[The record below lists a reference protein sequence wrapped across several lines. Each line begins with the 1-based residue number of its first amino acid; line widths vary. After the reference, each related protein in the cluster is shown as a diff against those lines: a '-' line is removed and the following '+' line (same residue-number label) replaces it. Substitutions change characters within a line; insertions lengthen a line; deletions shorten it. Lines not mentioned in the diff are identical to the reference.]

1 MSSNDK
7 NRNNSSRGHGPMRIN
22 EKPESFVLSIKKL
35 MKSLSSFKIL
45 IFVAIILA
53 ALSSILS
60 LVAPNKL
67 SDLTDE
73 ISRGITINTTN
84 MKELENDLTSNVSEI
99 GSILGINLD
108 ENTIYRVNTSNI
120 SNDDKYLFNDTIKK
134 ISDDRD
140 NAIMYF
146 SKLPRSVLDI
156 IVSDSTYNDIYIS
169 KEDKI
174 NAILAFHDID
184 VNNKNY
190 AGINKLPDSIK
201 RALFPSTNIDGVEI
215 STDDK
220 IDFIVKM
227 AGSDTS
233 SVNEM
238 YKVMENVP
246 SSIQKVIGPK
256 MNMDKIKDI
265 AILLACLYVISAI
278 FSYIEGLSMIKVAN
292 GYAKRLRT
300 SISEKINR
308 LPLKFFDHN
317 LSGDIL
323 SRVTNDVD
331 TIAQSLNNSLST
343 LVSASTLFIGS
354 IIMMFVTNYIMA
366 ITAILSSLIGFVLMF
381 IILGKS
387 QKYFTRRQTELG
399 NLNGYIE
406 EIYSGL
412 NVVKTCN
419 AKEETTLEF
428 DKLNDK
434 LYDCNRKSQFLS
446 GLMQPIMSFIGNF
459 SYVAVCV
466 VGALLVSKDM
476 ISFGTIVAFIM
487 YVRLFTNPL
496 SQIAQA
502 MTSLQ
507 TTAAAS
513 ERIFGLLEDAEMS
526 SEDNITKK
534 LDKNKVKGNIEF
546 KNVKFGYDDDKVII
560 NDFTAKVKAG
570 QKVAIVG
577 PTGAGKT
584 TMVNLLMKFYDINE
598 GDILIDGTSIRDIKR
613 SNVHD
618 LFTMVLQDT
627 WLFNGTVKENIIYN
641 QKHVSDKKVEEVCK
655 IVGVDHFIKTLPDG
669 YDSVISDNDSVSSG
683 QRQLL
688 TIARG
693 MISDSPFL
701 ILDEA
706 TSNVDTRTEE
716 LVQKAMDKLMENRT
730 SFIIAHR
737 LSTIKNADL
746 ILVMKDGNIIEQG
759 NHNTLMKKNGF
770 YANLYNSQFEKVSK

>member
-1 MSSNDK
+1 MSSNEK
-7 NRNNSSRGHGPMRIN
+7 ERNNHSRGHGPMRVS
-22 EKPESFVLSIKKL
+22 EKPKDFMGSIKKL
-35 MKSLSSFKIL
+35 MKSLSSFKVL
-45 IFVAIILA
+45 IFIALVLA

-60 LVAPNKL
+60 LIAPNKL

-73 ISRGITINTTN
+73 ITKGITINTSN
-84 MKELENDLTSNVSEI
+84 MKELEEDLTKNISDI
-99 GSILGINLD
+99 GNILDINLD
-108 ENTIYRVNTSNI
+108 ENMIYRVNTSGI
-120 SNDDKYLFNDTIKK
+120 SSEDKIKFNDTLKS
-134 ISDDRD
+134 ISS
-140 NAIMYF
+140 NQELILKYF
-146 SKLPRSVLDI
+146 SELPDSVLDI
-156 IVSDSTYNDIYIS
+156 IIGDSTYNDIYIS

-174 NAILAFHDID
+174 TTIRAFSDID
-184 VNNKNY
+184 VDNKKFN
-190 AGINKLPDSIK
+190 GISSFPDSMK
-201 RALFPSTNIDGVEI
+201 KALFPGTVIDGIEI

-220 IDFIVKM
+220 VEFITLM
-227 AGSDTS
+227 AGSDSS

-238 YKVMENVP
+238 YKVMENLPISV
-246 SSIQKVIGPK
+246 QKVIGPK
-256 MNMDKIKDI
+256 MDMDKIKSI
-265 AILLACLYVISAI
+265 AILLACLYIISAI
-278 FSYIEGLSMIKVAN
+278 FTYVEGLSMIKVAN
-292 GYAKRLRT
+292 GYAKKLRS
-300 SISEKINR
+300 SISEKINK

-343 LVSASTLFIGS
+343 LVSSITLFIGS

-366 ITAILSSLIGFVLMF
+366 ITAIVSSLIGFILMF
-381 IILGKS
+381 IILNKS
-387 QKYFTRRQTELG
+387 QRYFTARQRELG
-399 NLNGYIE
+399 KLNGYIE

-412 NVVKTCN
+412 NVVRSCN
-419 AKEETTLEF
+419 AKDETINEF

-446 GLMQPIMSFIGNF
+446 GLMQPIMGFIGNF
-459 SYVAVCV
+459 SYVAVCI
-466 VGALLVSKDM
+466 VGALLVSKSV
-476 ISFGTIVAFIM
+476 ISFGVIVAFIM

-502 MTSLQ
+502 MTSMQ
-507 TTAAAS
+507 STAAAS
-513 ERIFGLLEDAEMS
+513 ERVFGLLEEEEMD
-526 SEDNITKK
+526 SENDITKK
-534 LDKNKVKGNIEF
+534 LDKHKVKGNIEF
-546 KNVKFGYDDDKVII
+546 KNVKFGYDKDKIII

-570 QKVAIVG
+570 EKIAIVG

-584 TMVNLLMKFYDINE
+584 TMVNLLMKFYDIND
-598 GDILIDGTSIRDIKR
+598 GDILIDGTSIKELKRDNIH
-613 SNVHD
+613 S

-641 QKHVSDKKVEEVCK
+641 QKNVSNKKVEDVCK
-655 IVGVDHFIKTLPDG
+655 VVGVDHFIKTLPNG
-669 YDSVISDNDSVSSG
+669 YDSIISDNDSVSSG

-716 LVQKAMDKLMENRT
+716 LVQKAMDKLMENKT

-759 NHNTLMKKNGF
+759 NHNELMKKNGF
-770 YANLYNSQFEKVSK
+770 YANLYNSQFEKTNS